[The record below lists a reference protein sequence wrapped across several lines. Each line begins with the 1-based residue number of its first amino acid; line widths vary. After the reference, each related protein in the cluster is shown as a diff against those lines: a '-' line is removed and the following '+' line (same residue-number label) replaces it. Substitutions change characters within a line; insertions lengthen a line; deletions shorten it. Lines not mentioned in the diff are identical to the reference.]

1 MAEPLSQT
9 THRELLEAVGAACE
23 TVDGLRLSERLLDPR
38 TEPATKLN
46 KLFSLHRSTR
56 NTDKYRDS
64 RSAQMR
70 LALRLTVRAAWRLN
84 PKNEA
89 GTQATALDDEDRL
102 VRALQTSTRH
112 PLPSCRILYRETE
125 SSVSPSREWLFA
137 DVVFDVEFDR
147 SLLAADNQ

>member
-1 MAEPLSQT
+1 MAQT
-9 THRELLEAVGAACE
+9 THRELLDAIGAACE
-23 TVDGLRLSERLLDPR
+23 TVGGLRLADKLLDPR
-38 TEPATKLN
+38 SEPATKLN

-64 RSAQMR
+64 RGAQMR
-70 LALRLTVRAAWRLN
+70 LALRLTVRAAWRVN

-89 GTQATALDDEDRL
+89 ATQAAALDDEDRL
-102 VRALQTSTRH
+102 VYALQTSTRP
-112 PLPSCRILYRETE
+112 PLPNCRILYRDTE
-125 SSVSPSREWLFA
+125 SSLSPSREWLFA